1 MFKKGL
7 LALALVFSLPVFA
20 AEHWI
25 DVRVPEQYQQEHVQ
39 GAINIPLKEVKERI
53 ATAVPDKNDTV
64 KVYCNAGRQSGQA
77 KEILSEM
84 GYTHVENAGGLK
96 DIAMSKVKRIH
107 HERRL
112 CAVFFSVTPYLH
124 PHRLFASAHKYAF
137 SLVKNDF
144 LRD

>member
-39 GAINIPLKEVKERI
+39 GPSIFLKEVKERI

-64 KVYCNAGRQSGQA
+64 KVYCNAGRQSGKQKRSLA
-77 KEILSEM
+77 RW
-84 GYTHVENAGGLK
+84 
-96 DIAMSKVKRIH
+96 DIPTLR
-107 HERRL
+107 
-112 CAVFFSVTPYLH
+112 TPV
-124 PHRLFASAHKYAF
+124 A
-137 SLVKNDF
+137 
-144 LRD
+144 

>member
-53 ATAVPDKNDTV
+53 AV

-96 DIAMSKVKRIH
+96 DIAMPKVKG
-107 HERRL
+107 
-112 CAVFFSVTPYLH
+112 
-124 PHRLFASAHKYAF
+124 
-137 SLVKNDF
+137 
-144 LRD
+144 

>member
-25 DVRVPEQYQQEHVQ
+25 DVRVPEQYQHEHVQ

-84 GYTHVENAGGLK
+84 GYTHVEKRRWPERHRNAEGQRLK
-96 DIAMSKVKRIH
+96 EFTMSG
-107 HERRL
+107 
-112 CAVFFSVTPYLH
+112 AYAPFFFLSHLIYIPIDYL
-124 PHRLFASAHKYAF
+124 RQLTNTLFPW
-137 SLVKNDF
+137 
-144 LRD
+144 

>member
-39 GAINIPLKEVKERI
+39 GAINIPLKEVK
-53 ATAVPDKNDTV
+53 NDTV

-96 DIAMSKVKRIH
+96 DIAMPKVKG
-107 HERRL
+107 
-112 CAVFFSVTPYLH
+112 
-124 PHRLFASAHKYAF
+124 
-137 SLVKNDF
+137 
-144 LRD
+144 

>member
-64 KVYCNAGRQSGQA
+64 KVYCNAEGQRLKEFTMSGA
-77 KEILSEM
+77 
-84 GYTHVENAGGLK
+84 YAP
-96 DIAMSKVKRIH
+96 
-107 HERRL
+107 
-112 CAVFFSVTPYLH
+112 FFFCHT
-124 PHRLFASAHKYAF
+124 LFTSP
-137 SLVKNDF
+137 
-144 LRD
+144 

>member
-7 LALALVFSLPVFA
+7 LALTLVFSLPVFA

-77 KEILSEM
+77 KDHLPHEQQM
-84 GYTHVENAGGLK
+84 QPYQMPV
-96 DIAMSKVKRIH
+96 SKISR
-107 HERRL
+107 
-112 CAVFFSVTPYLH
+112 YLRH
-124 PHRLFASAHKYAF
+124 F
-137 SLVKNDF
+137 SLMQTS
-144 LRD
+144 

>member
-7 LALALVFSLPVFA
+7 LALTLVFSLPVFA

-84 GYTHVENAGGLK
+84 G
-96 DIAMSKVKRIH
+96 
-107 HERRL
+107 ERRRPERHRNAEGQRL
-112 CAVFFSVTPYLH
+112 TNYLLSGVNNAAYSFDKSKLTH
-124 PHRLFASAHKYAF
+124 IIIS
-137 SLVKNDF
+137 SI
-144 LRD
+144 

>member
-7 LALALVFSLPVFA
+7 LALTLVFSLPVFA

-84 GYTHVENAGGLK
+84 GYTHVENAEGQRLK
-96 DIAMSKVKRIH
+96 EFTMSG
-107 HERRL
+107 
-112 CAVFFSVTPYLH
+112 AYAPFFLSHLIYIPIDYL
-124 PHRLFASAHKYAF
+124 R
-137 SLVKNDF
+137 
-144 LRD
+144 

>member
-7 LALALVFSLPVFA
+7 LALTLVFSLPVFA

-77 KEILSEM
+77 KEILSE
-84 GYTHVENAGGLK
+84 GNDSNLL
-96 DIAMSKVKRIH
+96 I
-107 HERRL
+107 
-112 CAVFFSVTPYLH
+112 VFYVQIMPDDFVMQLH
-124 PHRLFASAHKYAF
+124 RF
-137 SLVKNDF
+137 
-144 LRD
+144 